1 MKNLR
6 RKDRAIESSE
16 AIEILMKGEYGVLST
31 IGDNE
36 QPYGVPLSYVYRDN
50 SIYIH
55 CARVGHKIDNIRK
68 NPKVSFCVVGTT
80 TVLPSEFATEYE
92 SSIVS
97 GTATEI
103 QGEERYNALI
113 WTIEKYSPDYI
124 EEGKHKIKKQDNA
137 TKVVK
142 ITIDH
147 ISGKARR

>member
-1 MKNLR
+1 MKKLR

-31 IGDNE
+31 LGDNE

-55 CARVGHKIDNIRK
+55 CARVGHKIDNIRN
-68 NPKVSFCVVGTT
+68 NPNVSFCVVGTT
-80 TVLPSEFATEYE
+80 TVLPSEFSTEYE

-97 GTATEI
+97 GTAAEI
-103 QGEERYNALI
+103 QGEEQYNALMWI
-113 WTIEKYSPDYI
+113 VEKYSPDYL
-124 EEGKHKIKKQDNA
+124 EEGKHKIKKQDNP